1 MSPHPGGLEVLL
13 NVFPHDTKMEHA
25 LFGCHGFGVMT
36 ISDVLSLAAT
46 RLCACNLRFVMN
58 CNTIVDRQED
68 HHFVKCHHFTN
79 SPHPSCQGT

>member
-1 MSPHPGGLEVLL
+1 MLL

-68 HHFVKCHHFTN
+68 LSPLHKLTSSILSRHIDTN
-79 SPHPSCQGT
+79 SDADASRQ